1 MGTTVRNQLITF
13 HPDTLNAVKTAC
25 KLESPG
31 RMDEAVDL
39 LQEWILKQ
47 THFVKKIYTPT
58 YLESILI
65 STKGSVEISKRRI
78 DKMCTMRTFS
88 PQLFDKTDA
97 KNELMELHDII
108 KTINLPKLTKDHYR
122 ISLIKLTGK
131 PLPLHYSHLDFFKF
145 TLILAEHIKLH
156 DYCQGFIIIVD
167 HRDASI
173 MDFVTRT
180 NLYEFQ
186 NVISLLTEGYGIRMK
201 GLHILSSSKVVD
213 TLVAIFKQVFS
224 AKLAARIHVHNTI
237 ETLYEFVPK
246 SLLPEDLG
254 GDERS
259 ISILHEEW
267 LKELST
273 EDHINYMKMMRKA
286 CTDEKLRLTDQF
298 NEKMGLSGTFRAL
311 AFD

>member
-1 MGTTVRNQLITF
+1 MDIEADTF
-13 HPDTLNAVKTAC
+13 C
-25 KLESPG
+25 
-31 RMDEAVDL
+31 
-39 LQEWILKQ
+39 QENIQ
-47 THFVKKIYTPT
+47 
-58 YLESILI
+58 
-65 STKGSVEISKRRI
+65 
-78 DKMCTMRTFS
+78 
-88 PQLFDKTDA
+88 
-97 KNELMELHDII
+97 

>member
-1 MGTTVRNQLITF
+1 MESTIRNQLITF
-13 HPDTLNAVKTAC
+13 HSDTLHAVKTVF

-47 THFVKKIYTPT
+47 THFIKKIYPRI

-65 STKGSVEISKRRI
+65 SSKGSVEIAKRRI
-78 DKMCTMRTFS
+78 EKMCTMRTFS

-97 KNELMELHDII
+97 KNDLMELHDII
-108 KTINLPKLTKDHYR
+108 KTINLPKLTEDHYR
-122 ISLIKLTGK
+122 ITLIKITAK
-131 PLPLHYSHLDFFKF
+131 PLPLQYSNLDFFKF
-145 TLILAEHIKLH
+145 IIILAEYIKLH
-156 DYCQGFIIIVD
+156 DYCQGFTIILD
-167 HRDASI
+167 HRDANV

-180 NLYEFQ
+180 NLYELQ

-201 GLHILSSSKVVD
+201 GLHIISSSKVVD
-213 TLVAIFKQVFS
+213 TLVIIFKQVFS
-224 AKLAARIHVHNTI
+224 AKLATRIHVHKTI
-237 ETLYEFVPK
+237 ETLFEFVPK

-259 ISILHEEW
+259 ISTLYDEW
-267 LKELST
+267 LQELST
-273 EDHINYMKMMRKA
+273 EDHINYMNMMRGA
-286 CTDEKLRLTDQF
+286 CTNEKLRLIDHLDE
-298 NEKMGLSGTFRAL
+298 NLGLSGTFRAL